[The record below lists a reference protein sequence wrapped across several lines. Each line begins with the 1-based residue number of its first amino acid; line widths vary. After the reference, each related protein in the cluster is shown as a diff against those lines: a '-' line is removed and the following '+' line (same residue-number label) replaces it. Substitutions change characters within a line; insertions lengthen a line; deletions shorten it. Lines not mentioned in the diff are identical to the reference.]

1 MNPTRTA
8 AAQVRALAAIN
19 ASLFA
24 PQFRA
29 LENYASQRQPD
40 PTAED
45 VRMALT
51 ATLKWQRDNEV
62 KLACEVSERRK
73 AGNAIL
79 LDDAVRALAFCRA
92 EIVRITELR
101 DALEAPQSVNAA
113 E

>member
-1 MNPTRTA
+1 MNVTAHTRT
-8 AAQVRALAAIN
+8 LAAIHD
-19 ASLFA
+19 SLYA
-24 PQFRA
+24 PRFDA
-29 LENYASQRQPD
+29 LETYGQVRPD

-45 VRMALT
+45 VRKALT

-92 EIVRITELR
+92 EIVRITDLR
-101 DALEAPQSVNAA
+101 DALEAPQSITNAA